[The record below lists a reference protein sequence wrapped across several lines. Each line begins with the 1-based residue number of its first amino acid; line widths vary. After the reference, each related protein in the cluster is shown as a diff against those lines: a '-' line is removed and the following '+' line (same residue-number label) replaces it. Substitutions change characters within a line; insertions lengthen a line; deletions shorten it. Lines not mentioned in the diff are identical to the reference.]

1 MLIGGY
7 DKKEEKP
14 VLNWID
20 YLAANVTLPYA
31 AHGYASYYVLSLLD
45 RHHKPGLTLEEGM
58 ELMGL
63 CVEEIKRR
71 IPIDFKGIQVSK
83 YLRYLYHYY
92 YSNSLKDSSR
102 GQRWYPRASYSL
114 MSLYK
119 SINIVKF
126 YHVIHINRKF
136 FVIFYA
142 S

>member
-7 DKKEEKP
+7 DTKLQKP

-71 IPIDFKGIQVSK
+71 IPMDFKGIQVS
-83 YLRYLYHYY
+83 YIIFRMLISILTMSQIRVVD
-92 YSNSLKDSSR
+92 KD
-102 GQRWYPRASYSL
+102 G
-114 MSLYK
+114 
-119 SINIVKF
+119 
-126 YHVIHINRKF
+126 IHEHPTL
-136 FVIFYA
+136 
-142 S
+142 